1 MPNHP
6 QPGVDDVDRAML
18 ELLAR
23 DARIT
28 NQRLAERV
36 GVAPSTALARLRS
49 LRDRGVIRGFHAEVD
64 LAALGRPLQALIAVR
79 LAVHARDQID
89 DFTSAVRQLPGVL
102 MVFHLTGVTDYLVWV
117 AAADAQD
124 LREFV
129 VDHLA
134 THPSVAHAET
144 SLIYEHHRGPGIWGA
159 ADPSMSPASRLDGLG
174 TTIFT
179 EMTALAARTGAIN
192 LGQGFPDTD
201 GPASVIEAAV
211 AALRAGENQYA
222 PLPGVPALREAV
234 VGHQRSWYGLDPEDV
249 LITFGATEA
258 IAAALLGLCDPGDE
272 VVVLEPYY
280 DSYAACIAFA
290 GARAAAGDA
299 APAGVRARRSALR
312 AAIGPRARVLLLNI
326 AAQPDRARA
335 ERAELERSPRRA
347 SSTT

>member
-1 MPNHP
+1 VPKHP
-6 QPGVDDVDRAML
+6 QSPVDDVDRALL

-28 NQRLAERV
+28 NQRLADRV

-117 AAADAQD
+117 AASDAQD

-159 ADPSMSPASRLDGLG
+159 ADPA
-174 TTIFT
+174 
-179 EMTALAARTGAIN
+179 
-192 LGQGFPDTD
+192 
-201 GPASVIEAAV
+201 
-211 AALRAGENQYA
+211 
-222 PLPGVPALREAV
+222 
-234 VGHQRSWYGLDPEDV
+234 
-249 LITFGATEA
+249 
-258 IAAALLGLCDPGDE
+258 
-272 VVVLEPYY
+272 
-280 DSYAACIAFA
+280 
-290 GARAAAGDA
+290 
-299 APAGVRARRSALR
+299 
-312 AAIGPRARVLLLNI
+312 
-326 AAQPDRARA
+326 
-335 ERAELERSPRRA
+335 
-347 SSTT
+347 